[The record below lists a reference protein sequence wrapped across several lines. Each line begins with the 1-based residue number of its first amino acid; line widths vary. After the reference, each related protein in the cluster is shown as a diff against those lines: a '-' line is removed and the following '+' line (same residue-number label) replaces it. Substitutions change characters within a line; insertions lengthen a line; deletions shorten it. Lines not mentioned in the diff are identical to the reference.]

1 MAKRKP
7 EEPKPG
13 APAWQCTFADL
24 MNLLLCF
31 FVLLFSMS
39 TVDAQKFE
47 MIAASF
53 SETFSIFTAGA
64 SAIGDGVLVSNG
76 VSQLNELDQYINSTG
91 KTAESATEVNDMS
104 EYEALAELLEQLK
117 ELAQQMDEDQSQQMD
132 EETLAELLEK
142 LKALAQ
148 LLDELGLEKDD
159 LKALGMQMDEFEALA
174 QQMETEK
181 LAASEALAEKVQEA
195 MSEKNLDKDVDIT
208 FTSEYVQLTLKGSIL
223 FDSGK
228 SELKQEALP
237 TIDKVAM
244 ILERYAES
252 TIEIEGHT
260 DNVPIST
267 SKFESNDVLSSY
279 RALSMFNYLVENTS
293 LDPALLKHSGRGEY
307 IPVADNSTPEG
318 RAKNRR
324 IEIKIYNTLS
334 GE

>member
-1 MAKRKP
+1 MAKRKA
-7 EEPKPG
+7 EEPPKG
-13 APAWQCTFADL
+13 APAWQATFADL

-39 TVDAQKFE
+39 TVDAQKFQ

-53 SETFSIFTAGA
+53 SETFSIFDAGA
-64 SAIGDGVLVSNG
+64 TAIGDGVLISNG

-91 KTAESATEVNDMS
+91 KTAESEIDQNEIED
-104 EYEALAELLEQLK
+104 YEEFAQKLE
-117 ELAQQMDEDQSQQMD
+117 E
-132 EETLAELLEK
+132 
-142 LKALAQ
+142 
-148 LLDELGLEKDD
+148 
-159 LKALGMQMDEFEALA
+159 
-174 QQMETEK
+174 EK
-181 LAASEALAEKVQEA
+181 LAASEELAEKVQEA
-195 MSEKNLDKDVDIT
+195 AEEQNLDKDIDIT
-208 FTSEYVQLTLKGSIL
+208 FTSQYVQLTLKGSIL

-228 SELKQEALP
+228 ADLREDAIPVIE
-237 TIDKVAM
+237 KVAM
-244 ILERYAES
+244 ILDRYAES

-260 DNVPIST
+260 DNVPINT

-279 RALSMFNYLVENTS
+279 RALAMFDYLVQNTS
-293 LDPALLKHSGRGEY
+293 LDPAMLKHSGRGEY